1 MVKLRLRRMG
11 RKKRPYY
18 RIVAADSRAPRDGRF
33 IEAIGTYNPLTNPDT
48 VDLQEE
54 RIIYWLK
61 NGAQPTR
68 TVRSILSRRGLW
80 LKWDLM
86 RQGADESKIAEEIA
100 KWEVL
105 QLERAKRQ
113 EAAEAQAKKK
123 KEKEEKART
132 EAETPAPAKEVKA
145 EVAEEAPAETEP
157 SKEEQAAEAEPAKE
171 EPAAEVEP
179 AKDAPVEGAAEQ
191 PQKEDKA
198 EDSQE

>member
-48 VDLQEE
+48 VDLQED
-54 RIIYWLK
+54 RILYWLK

-68 TVRSILSRRGLW
+68 TVRSILSRKGVW

-86 RQGADESKIAEEIA
+86 RQGADETRIAEEVA

-105 QLERAKRQ
+105 QLERAKRR
-113 EAAEAQAKKK
+113 EAAEAQARKK
-123 KEKEEKART
+123 KEKEEKARAEAAVPAQEETKVVEESPAAT
-132 EAETPAPAKEVKA
+132 ETG
-145 EVAEEAPAETEP
+145 EEK
-157 SKEEQAAEAEPAKE
+157 SQVEAEPAKE
-171 EPAAEVEP
+171 EPTAEAAKEET
-179 AKDAPVEGAAEQ
+179 EEQ
-191 PQKEDKA
+191 PQEEMQA
-198 EDSQE
+198 EDSRE